1 MMNLRYKDII
11 PSLEDTVFH
20 IFGCG
25 AIGSAA
31 AIQLT
36 RMGAVSFVMYDMDKI
51 EVHNIGVSNYN
62 HNHIGEYKT
71 TALKMQ
77 MLDINPELRS
87 VQCLNKKVN
96 NSTIMYMTGNDIA
109 ILGFD
114 SMESRRDAVRALY
127 KSSIR
132 PKIVIDGRMG
142 AEHYQQTTTKSLKE
156 YLNTWYSD
164 SDGDP
169 EPCTAK
175 ATSYCSNFA
184 GSMIASNV
192 RKIITNQPYSKEFSF
207 HFPTMM
213 LDYKR
218 QRV

>member
-1 MMNLRYKDII
+1 MINLRYKDII

-36 RMGAVSFVMYDMDKI
+36 RMGAVNFLLYDMDKI
-51 EVHNIGVSNYN
+51 EIHNVGVSNYD
-62 HNHIGEYKT
+62 HKHIGEKKT
-71 TALKMQ
+71 IALRMQ
-77 MLDINPELRS
+77 MQEINPIL
-87 VQCLNKKVN
+87 VNIQCLNKKVN
-96 NSTIMYMTGNDIA
+96 NSTIMYMSGNDIA

-114 SMESRRDAVRALY
+114 NMEARHDAVHALY
-127 KSSIR
+127 KSNIR
-132 PKIVIDGRMG
+132 PKVVIDGRMG
-142 AEHYQQTTTKSLKE
+142 AEHYQQTTTKSLNDYIK
-156 YLNTWYSD
+156 TWYHD
-164 SDGDP
+164 SEGDP

-175 ATSYCSNFA
+175 ATSN
-184 GSMIASNV
+184 I
-192 RKIITNQPYSKEFSF
+192 RKIITNQPYSKKFSF